1 MTERNQ
7 LILGLAWPVVVLIA
21 IGLAFFAFRI
31 VCKTSACS
39 VIPPSQAVSP
49 QPGSQNETPQS
60 ERRVIWW
67 ATFTAVTAT
76 VLALALRNPNQ
87 QANVWAV
94 RFLAASLILSIAKF
108 FHWTHD
114 DLKYP
119 VIGWVI
125 QVLNRTI
132 LGPLIAALAMVGFAL
147 GLIILY
153 RRS

>member
-7 LILGLAWPVVVLIA
+7 LILGLAWPLVVLMA
-21 IGLAFFAFRI
+21 IILAFLAFLI
-31 VCKTSACS
+31 VWETSAGPFS
-39 VIPPSQAVSP
+39 PSSPPVSP
-49 QPGSQNETPQS
+49 QPGSQNEAPQN

-76 VLALALRNPNQ
+76 ILALALRNPNQ
-87 QANVWAV
+87 QAKVWAV
-94 RFLAASLILSIAKF
+94 RLLAASLILSIAKF

-125 QVLNRTI
+125 QVLNRTM
-132 LGPLIAALAMVGFAL
+132 LGPLIATLAMVGFAL
-147 GLIILY
+147 GLIVLY